1 MSSTRH
7 IGKNT
12 TVNHTHSA
20 VESDISTQSCSRSST
35 AFLSQDISRR
45 KQHTK
50 RMLTSVKYS
59 FSASDLSTP
68 LLQMSCKDS
77 INWCQTLSYTRH
89 WQIFETRPW
98 NCDCMHDNE
107 LYAISSGVARGRRTE
122 PWLQTQ
128 TKWNFFVCNC
138 HKNYKKY

>member
-7 IGKNT
+7 IRKNT

-20 VESDISTQSCSRSST
+20 VQSDISTQSCSMQQYSH
-35 AFLSQDISRR
+35 AFLLPVSRHIA
-45 KQHTK
+45 KEAAHSK

-68 LLQMSCKDS
+68 LLQMSCKNS
-77 INWCQTLSYTRH
+77 INWCQRLSYTRH

-107 LYAISSGVARGRRTE
+107 FYAISSGRGRGRE

-128 TKWNFFVCNC
+128 TNWNFFVCNC
-138 HKNYKKY
+138 VTKI